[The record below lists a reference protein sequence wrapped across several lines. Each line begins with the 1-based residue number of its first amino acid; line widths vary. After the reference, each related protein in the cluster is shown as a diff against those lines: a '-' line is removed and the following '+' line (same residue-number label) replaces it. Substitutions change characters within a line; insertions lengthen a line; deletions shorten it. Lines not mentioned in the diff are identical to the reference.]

1 MKALCIYYHCFSLLE
16 YRNMC
21 QIRYP
26 IVFHEIEHLVIWVFC
41 KKIKVNE
48 IDTTA
53 NTCTFKQPGIERRK
67 NETSQT

>member
-1 MKALCIYYHCFSLLE
+1 
-16 YRNMC
+16 MC
-21 QIRYP
+21 QIRNP